1 MKTLIIDDEPQCQ
14 EVLELLIREN
24 HPELT
29 LVGIA
34 GNVAQG
40 LALIR
45 EKSPELVFL
54 DVEMPDGSGFDLMS
68 SFPQVPFNVVFVTAH
83 NDYAVSA
90 FRMGAL
96 DFIHKPV
103 TADNLRETVERVM
116 QKQIEKATVEQWR
129 LAFEAFNQLKSEK
142 LPTRMIVSTLK
153 GLHVIPIENIIRLQA
168 DGSTTEIFQ
177 KSADKRLIAST
188 HLGAY
193 EEQFKPF
200 ENFVRVHRGHIVNL
214 LEVLEYIR
222 SDNSLLMSDNY
233 PVPVSRSMR
242 EEVIDRLSKL

>member
-29 LVGIA
+29 LAGKA
-34 GNVAQG
+34 GNVAEG
-40 LALIR
+40 LAMIR
-45 EKSPELVFL
+45 QHSPELVFL
-54 DVEMPDGSGFDLMS
+54 DVEMPDGTGFDLVS
-68 SFPQVPFNVVFVTAH
+68 SFPEVPFNVVFVTAH

-90 FRMGAL
+90 FRLGAL

-103 TADNLRETVERVM
+103 TANTLQEAVERVM
-116 QKQIEKATVEQWR
+116 QKQIEKATIEQWR

-153 GLHVIPIENIIRLQA
+153 GLHVIPIEEIIRMQA
-168 DGSTTEIFQ
+168 DGGTTEIFQ
-177 KSADKRLIAST
+177 KNADKRLIAST

-214 LEVLEYIR
+214 LEVVEYLR
-222 SDNSLLMSDNY
+222 SNNSLLMSDNY

-242 EEVIDRLSKL
+242 EEVIERLSKL